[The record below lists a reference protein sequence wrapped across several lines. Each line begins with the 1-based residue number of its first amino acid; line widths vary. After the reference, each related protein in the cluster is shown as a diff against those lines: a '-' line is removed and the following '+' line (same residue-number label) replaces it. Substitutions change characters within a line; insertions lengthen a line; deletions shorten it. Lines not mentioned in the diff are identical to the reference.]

1 MPTGDIQKN
10 RRDNKMT
17 KRQTLNHIEKLE
29 KELSKEKDI
38 KRRVFLEATINIY
51 CKKIGLESRYN
62 EYR

>member
-1 MPTGDIQKN
+1 
-10 RRDNKMT
+10 MT

>member
-1 MPTGDIQKN
+1 
-10 RRDNKMT
+10 MT

-51 CKKIGLESRYN
+51 CKQIGLESRYN